1 MHNIPISKNTNKV
14 IDKII
19 NNNNIPNT
27 ILFYNDYKNIGLSIA
42 INFIKNLI
50 KNKENI
56 YNNPDISF
64 VVPMTVAEKDY
75 KENIRMFLENIRKN
89 IHFSEEDWANE
100 LNANN
105 KKTIIGVKQI
115 EKIFQ
120 NLSRKSFYGG
130 NRFVLVWRPEKMEQ
144 RTSNH
149 LLKVLEEP
157 PEKTTFLFVSK
168 DHTKM
173 LPTILSRTF
182 KVKIDTLEKE
192 KYIDFIIKKLSI
204 QKEQATSIFH
214 LFNGDYNKIQKS
226 INQLENIQKHTEMF
240 QKWMR
245 LCYKRDIEEIN
256 FFVDEISKK
265 EKHQQISFI
274 TFCVNS
280 IRKTFAVNNSID
292 NIVFLDK
299 QEEAFIKNFAPFI
312 KQRYIDVVKI
322 LEEVVEG
329 IQGNLNTK
337 MIFYNSTTKLVKTI
351 KK

>member
-1 MHNIPISKNTNKV
+1 MHNIPVSKSTNKV

-27 ILFYNDYKNIGLSIA
+27 ILFYNDHKNIGLSIA
-42 INFIKNLI
+42 LKFIKNLI
-50 KNKENI
+50 KNEENI

-64 VVPMTVAEKDY
+64 VVPMTVSEKDY
-75 KENIRMFLENIRKN
+75 KENIKMFLENIRKN
-89 IHFSEEDWANE
+89 IHFSEDDWANE

-105 KKTIIGVKQI
+105 KKIIIGVKQI

-120 NLSRKSFYGG
+120 NLSKKSFYGG
-130 NRFVLVWRPEKMEQ
+130 NRFVLFWRPEKMEQ
-144 RTSNH
+144 RTSNQ
-149 LLKVLEEP
+149 LLKILEEP

-168 DHTKM
+168 DHTRM

-182 KVKIDTLEKE
+182 KVKIDTLSNED
-192 KYIDFIIKKLSI
+192 YIDFIIKKLSI
-204 QKEQATSIFH
+204 QKEQAINMFH
-214 LFNGDYNKIQKS
+214 LFKGDYNKIQKS
-226 INQLENIQKHTEMF
+226 VDQLENIQKNTEMF

-245 LCYKRDIEEIN
+245 ICYKRDIEEIN

-265 EKHQQISFI
+265 EKHQQVNFI

-280 IRKTFAVNNSID
+280 IRKTFAVNNSIE

-299 QEEAFIKNFAPFI
+299 QEEVFIKKFAPFI
-312 KQRYIDVVKI
+312 KQKYVEFVKI
-322 LEEVVEG
+322 LEEAAEG

-337 MIFYNSTTKLVKTI
+337 MIFYNSTTRLIKTI